1 MNAAEVIT
9 SILTNEGIT
18 AAQLAKEIGLS
29 RPQVIYDILNGKIK
43 TITAKMADKIKTAK
57 PIYNRTWL
65 VSGVGQMLDVDGID
79 EVRTPAVPTD
89 SMTIINRLIDINAQK
104 DEELRELRLQ
114 LAHLTECF
122 QKLADR
128 FNDNANNEKVAL

>member
-43 TITAKMADKIKTAK
+43 PITAKMADKIKTAK
-57 PIYNRTWL
+57 PIYSRTWL
-65 VSGVGQMLDVDGID
+65 LSGVGQMLDVDGMD
-79 EVRTPAVPTD
+79 EMSKPAIPTD
-89 SMTIINRLIDINAQK
+89 SMAIINRLIEINAQK
-104 DEELRELRLQ
+104 DEELRELRQQ

-128 FNDNANNEKVAL
+128 FAGCTNNEKVAL